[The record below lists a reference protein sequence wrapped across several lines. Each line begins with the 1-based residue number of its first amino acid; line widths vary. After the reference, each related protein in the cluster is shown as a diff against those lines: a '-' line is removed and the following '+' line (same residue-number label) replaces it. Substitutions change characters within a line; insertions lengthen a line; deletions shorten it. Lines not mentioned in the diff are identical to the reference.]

1 MTTRKIQRDR
11 SEIRTTGAKTMSI
24 PQLRKAFEYMENFA
38 SGGAKSTDD
47 IQKEWKH
54 IFGGKGISKEQ
65 AKSYLNEYKHKTQN
79 GGTSPGLYTASGSI
93 PGQATDGGYDVY
105 GSYPKYL
112 MSGFGVGVP
121 INSQTQLCGK
131 AEVSSTP
138 LPDTGS
144 NLVTTGGA
152 RKDKGKGKGNKTR
165 KAGRKMRKTLRGGNR
180 LPEATNPTTAL
191 QDAAT
196 AFRGQPMGSSPSSV
210 DAVAPRLFPAPYT
223 NFAGQVTPIQRTMGL
238 DISQ

>member
-11 SEIRTTGAKTMSI
+11 SEMRTTGAKTMSI

-38 SGGAKSTDD
+38 SGGVKSTED
-47 IQKEWKH
+47 IQKEWKNV
-54 IFGGKGISKEQ
+54 FGGKGITKEQ
-65 AKSYLNEYKHKTQN
+65 AKSYLNEYKNRKQD
-79 GGTSPGLYTASGSI
+79 GGASPGLYTAAGSI
-93 PGQATDGGYDVY
+93 PGQITPGGYDVY

-144 NLVTTGGA
+144 NLVGGA
-152 RKDKGKGKGNKTR
+152 RKQRGSKSKTR
-165 KAGRKMRKTLRGGNR
+165 KAGKNTRKTLRGGNR
-180 LPEATNPTTAL
+180 MPEATNPTSAL

-196 AFRGQPMGSSPSSV
+196 AFRGQPMGSSPSAV

-223 NFAGQVTPIQRTMGL
+223 NFAGQVTPIYRTMGL
-238 DISQ
+238 DITQQ